1 MSLII
6 DAYNLLHASGILGKG
21 VGPGGLERSRN
32 ALLNFLANSL
42 NDEEIRRT
50 TVVFDAANA
59 PPGLPRTT
67 THEGMTV
74 RYASEYE
81 DADSLIEELILQDS
95 APKSLTVVSSD
106 HRIQRAA
113 SRRKAKAVDS
123 DRWYAEMLLRRQQ
136 QPATETK
143 DVKPM
148 SSTPGE
154 VAFWV
159 EEFAEEPKEPGD
171 TPPPTKKPEVDNPFP
186 PGYFDDLEEEL

>member
-32 ALLNFLANSL
+32 ALLNFLANTL
-42 NDEEIRRT
+42 EDDEIRRT
-50 TVVFDAANA
+50 TVVFDATDA
-59 PPGLPRTT
+59 PPGLPRTID
-67 THEGMTV
+67 HGGLTV
-74 RYASEYE
+74 RYAAEYE
-81 DADSLIEELILQDS
+81 DADSLIEQLILEDS

-113 SRRKAKAVDS
+113 TRRRATAVDS
-123 DRWYAEMLLRRQQ
+123 DRWYAEMLLRRQSRSGSD
-136 QPATETK
+136 AK

-154 VAFWV
+154 VAYWV
-159 EEFAEEPKEPGD
+159 DKFGESPKQPGD
-171 TPPPTKKPEVDNPFP
+171 EPPAKKPDAESPFP
-186 PGYFDDLEEEL
+186 PGYLDDLEDEL

>member
-21 VGPGGLERSRN
+21 IGPGGLERSRN
-32 ALLNFLANSL
+32 ALLNFLVNTLA
-42 NDEEIRRT
+42 DEEIRRT

-59 PPGLPRTT
+59 PAGLPRTT
-67 THEGMTV
+67 THEGLTV
-74 RYASEYE
+74 RYAVGYE
-81 DADSLIEELILQDS
+81 DADSLIEELILEDS

-113 SRRKAKAVDS
+113 TRRKATAVDS
-123 DRWYAEMLLRRQQ
+123 DRWYAEMLLRRQR
-136 QPATETK
+136 QPGTEAK

-159 EEFAEEPKEPGD
+159 DKFAESPEEPGEER
-171 TPPPTKKPEVDNPFP
+171 PAKKKPDAENPFP
-186 PGYFDDLEEEL
+186 PGYCDDLEGEL

>member
-32 ALLNFLANSL
+32 ALLNFLANTL
-42 NDEEIRRT
+42 DDEEIRRT
-50 TVVFDAANA
+50 TVVFDASNA
-59 PPGLPRTT
+59 PAGLPRTT
-67 THEGMTV
+67 KHEGLTV

-113 SRRKAKAVDS
+113 SRRKATAVDS
-123 DRWYAEMLLRRQQ
+123 DRWYAEMLLRRKR
-136 QPATETK
+136 QPLTEAK

-159 EEFAEEPKEPGD
+159 DKFADSPEEPGEEP
-171 TPPPTKKPEVDNPFP
+171 PEKKHPDVENPFP